1 MRSVAPLLGTMHPP
15 TTAAAPFS
23 VHREDAGRV
32 PVFVVHGRVDR
43 VDAAQLS
50 AEICAFG
57 GHDVV
62 IDLRDALMLDAG
74 AERDL
79 LLAARVCSVR
89 LRVL

>member
-1 MRSVAPLLGTMHPP
+1 MHPIVADP
-15 TTAAAPFS
+15 L
-23 VHREDAGRV
+23 VVLRQDDGLV
-32 PVFVVHGRVDR
+32 PVFVVQGTVDR
-43 VDAAQLS
+43 VGAAQLS
-50 AEICAFG
+50 AELCRFG

-62 IDLRDALMLDAG
+62 IDLRAAHVADSG